1 MSGSATSLTSTPL
14 PIIAH
19 VSRVAIRVS
28 DLVTGDRSDYPLLV
42 SFACARALGFF
53 GIESHVLYGHAAWV
67 EVLENHSVAWV
78 QNEYGETIDLTAGI
92 AFKRKTRKTPLSKAV
107 LSPPNLWSHEI
118 PQFYRFHPEGSAE
131 LGLSGERD
139 KRWWDRMCKEIEKNC
154 DGRTLEMLEK
164 SPPDFANE
172 PMICPG
178 RKLLDD
184 SEGSFRHFDK
194 IVSATGL
201 PRPPF

>member
-67 EVLENHSVAWV
+67 EVLENHSVAWA
-78 QNEYGETIDLTAGI
+78 QSRRNCATSG
-92 AFKRKTRKTPLSKAV
+92 FKTNTEKQSTSLRESRSSAKLEKPLQSRKPCSRPR
-107 LSPPNLWSHEI
+107 I
-118 PQFYRFHPEGSAE
+118 F
-131 LGLSGERD
+131 
-139 KRWWDRMCKEIEKNC
+139 
-154 DGRTLEMLEK
+154 GRTRSL
-164 SPPDFANE
+164 SF
-172 PMICPG
+172 I
-178 RKLLDD
+178 D
-184 SEGSFRHFDK
+184 STPKVRRSWGCRESVTNVGMCRYLYK
-194 IVSATGL
+194 ISRNIYFQSRRAD
-201 PRPPF
+201 